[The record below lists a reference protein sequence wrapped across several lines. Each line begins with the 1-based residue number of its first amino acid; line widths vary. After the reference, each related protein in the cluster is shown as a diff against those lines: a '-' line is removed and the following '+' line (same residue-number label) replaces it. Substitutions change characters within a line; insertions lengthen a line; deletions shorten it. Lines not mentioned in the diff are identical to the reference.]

1 MRRRELIGYLVGYL
15 GGAAAMPF
23 IAPLVA
29 FAQDAPEPPSDQP
42 SAPPAESPPQQVPLP
57 PERVRRVG
65 VLMNAGRRDR
75 QASALIGALT
85 EGLRANGWNEDRN
98 LWLAVS
104 RSGDDDRRIRRSAAD
119 LIALAPEVIVAGDG
133 EMAKALRAADSSIPV
148 VFVNVVDPVG
158 AGLVAALDR
167 PGGNITGIRQSE
179 FGASTQWPELLKRIA
194 PNVMRVAILH
204 DPEAR
209 KNESQ
214 IAAIQTVTPAVGMDA
229 FGVDAKNFREL
240 ERAIAGFSRS
250 PNGGLIIG
258 MPGASSRERAVIVA
272 LAKRFKLPA
281 IYSDRLFV
289 TAGGLISHGPD
300 LKGQY
305 RLAADLVDRILKG
318 EKPADLPVQTPV
330 KFSTAINL
338 KTAKALGL
346 TVPPGLR
353 ELADEVV
360 D

>member
-1 MRRRELIGYLVGYL
+1 MGS
-15 GGAAAMPF
+15 AAAVPLAGLLRARAQEATRQLPE
-23 IAPLVA
+23 APQVPLQELPP
-29 FAQDAPEPPSDQP
+29 AQPAPESPAPEPD
-42 SAPPAESPPQQVPLP
+42 VPLP

-65 VLMNAGRRDR
+65 VLMNASRRDR
-75 QASALIGALT
+75 EAAAQLEALT
-85 EGLRANGWNEDRN
+85 DGLKAKGWTGSGK
-98 LWLAVS
+98 LQIAVRWS
-104 RSGDDDRRIRRSAAD
+104 DDDERRIRRSAAD
-119 LIALAPEVIVAGDG
+119 LIELSPEAIVASDVDA
-133 EMAKALRAADSSIPV
+133 AKALQAAGGSIPV

-167 PGGNITGIRQSE
+167 PGGSVTGIRQSE

-204 DPEAR
+204 DPDAR
-209 KNESQ
+209 PNQSQ
-214 IAAIQTVTPAVGMDA
+214 VAAIQTVTPAVGMEA
-229 FGVDAKNFREL
+229 FGVDAKSFREL

-258 MPGASSRERAVIVA
+258 MPGLSPRERTAIVR
-272 LAKRFKLPA
+272 LAARFKLPA

-300 LKGQY
+300 LKAQY
-305 RLAADLVDRILKG
+305 RLAADYVDRILKG
-318 EKPADLPVQTPV
+318 EKPADLPVLAPT

-338 KTAKALGL
+338 KTAKKLGL
-346 TVPPGLR
+346 AVPPGLR

>member
-1 MRRRELIGYLVGYL
+1 MRRRELIGYL

-23 IAPLVA
+23 IAPLGA
-29 FAQDAPEPPSDQP
+29 FAQDTPEPPSDQP

-57 PERVRRVG
+57 PEPARRIG
-65 VLMNAGRRDR
+65 VLMNASRRDR
-75 QASALIGALT
+75 EAAARLEALT
-85 EGLRANGWNEDRN
+85 DGLKAKGWTE
-98 LWLAVS
+98 
-104 RSGDDDRRIRRSAAD
+104 SGKLRIDVRWSDDEERRIRRSAAD
-119 LIALAPEVIVAGDG
+119 LVELAPEVIVASDS
-133 EMAKALRAADSSIPV
+133 ETAKALQAAGGGIPV

-214 IAAIQTVTPAVGMDA
+214 IAALQTVTPAVGMEA

-258 MPGASSRERAVIVA
+258 MPGLSSRERTVIVR
-272 LAKRFKLPA
+272 LAARFKLPA

-305 RLAADLVDRILKG
+305 RLAADYVDRILKG
-318 EKPADLPVQTPV
+318 EKPADLPVQAPA
-330 KFSTAINL
+330 KFSTVINL

-353 ELADEVV
+353 ELADKVI